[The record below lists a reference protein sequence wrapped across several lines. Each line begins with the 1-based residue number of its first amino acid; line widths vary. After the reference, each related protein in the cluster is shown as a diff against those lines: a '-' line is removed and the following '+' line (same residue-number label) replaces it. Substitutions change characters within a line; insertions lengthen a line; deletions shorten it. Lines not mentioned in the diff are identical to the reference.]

1 MSDVQYGP
9 GWWLASD
16 GKWYRPE
23 QRPSRAESPPSSSR
37 PGRRSAMIVAAA
49 IAVGVLVIGVTFVL
63 TRDDSTN
70 TTASDQG
77 GTAVTAAP
85 APVMPSAPQAVQDTT
100 DYNAMLA
107 LGIVDTFT
115 SSATVAGQNV
125 DVVID
130 VTEIYQPGQSFGVN
144 VHDSSEG
151 NVLFKVPTNA
161 GGEVQATFTL
171 LDPASS
177 SPSDSQLTIFFTS
190 ERIDRVFLTG
200 SGAPVELVRT

>member
-1 MSDVQYGP
+1 V
-9 GWWLASD
+9 ASE
-16 GKWYRPE
+16 GATPE
-23 QRPSRAESPPSSSR
+23 
-37 PGRRSAMIVAAA
+37 
-49 IAVGVLVIGVTFVL
+49 
-63 TRDDSTN
+63 
-70 TTASDQG
+70 
-77 GTAVTAAP
+77 VTAAP
-85 APVMPSAPQAVQDTT
+85 AVVLPSAPQAVQDTT

-130 VTEIYQPGQSFGVN
+130 LTEIYRPGQSFGVN

-190 ERIDRVFLTG
+190 EKIDQVFLIG
-200 SGAPVELVRT
+200 NGDPVELVRA